1 MEWNLFIYF
10 SRVISSRRIESM
22 FFPFLFQVALLL
34 LLWQIFLTTRAVEA
48 LYEAEISTNFLA
60 TLKLRR
66 RIISLISS
74 SFLIILFIWWNCWN
88 RDSYLYRCMDNIKLI
103 SHNRLEDTDVQK
115 RTRRRIKWKDSN
127 DPSFPPDTLP
137 SRKYGKLNI
146 WPPHSILQHN
156 RVTQNVFS
164 SPALIF
170 HHTCVFHCH
179 FSSFQFLANRPNI
192 IRRNLIHPNVQRLDI
207 NNRANLFNSNNFNLY
222 LHFE

>member
-1 MEWNLFIYF
+1 MCIIKFFCVDTYYAWNGIYLFLARDFFTSNRIDVLSF
-10 SRVISSRRIESM
+10 SFST
-22 FFPFLFQVALLL
+22 ALLL

-74 SFLIILFIWWNCWN
+74 SFLIIFFYLMKLLESRLVFYTCL
-88 RDSYLYRCMDNIKLI
+88 SYLYRCMDNIKLI

-146 WPPHSILQHN
+146 WPPPFNFI
-156 RVTQNVFS
+156 TQS
-164 SPALIF
+164 CYTKCIF
-170 HHTCVFHCH
+170 FT
-179 FSSFQFLANRPNI
+179 
-192 IRRNLIHPNVQRLDI
+192 RL
-207 NNRANLFNSNNFNLY
+207 NFPPYMCLPLSLFIVPIFG
-222 LHFE
+222 